1 MFRLTFRL
9 LKLSDQACICWGF
22 CMKYASVGVVYTLT
36 ALSLVVPAR
45 ADPLP
50 RSTPA
55 AGSVIARKSGEEV
68 RFVDVSGWR
77 YVDLQQDLLSG
88 DVLRTNATGQLAVL
102 FSDRTQVRLG
112 RNTSLLV
119 KQMDGTGD
127 TGLELQSGTI
137 WARAERGG
145 QGVTIDTPAAAAA
158 IRGTDWTMT
167 VADGKTSL
175 IVLEGLVELKNEFGS
190 VEVAQGEGAVA
201 AIGKAPSKV
210 IIAKPKDRE
219 QMLFNLSL
227 RDSFRWMPPT
237 GLTAQEQRRLRDEVE
252 AKPKQNRTAEE
263 WLSLA
268 ESSVTLEGRQKT
280 RAALEAARAMGI
292 DRRQQARATL
302 LEAMLTGTENRYA
315 ESAELFAKAQ
325 KGLDARRAN
334 IARYGGYI
342 ARSLADPNHVET
354 PPQTVDSVSS
364 AIGAAWVAGF
374 RQDVRAALD
383 IVKKAESAHPND
395 AMLPAAR
402 AQLAILLAD
411 EAEAKDAI
419 DRALALDPDNPNALD
434 ARATYKMGITFDR
447 KGAVDDLLHAAKV
460 APGDSDVWN
469 TLGLAHSD
477 RDDNRKAEAAFK
489 RAIELDPLDPL
500 PHANLAILYLDE
512 MRMEEA
518 KREIDLAMEVDP
530 SFDMVLLARGRY
542 HMQMGDVD
550 KGMQDLLA
558 ASASNPGVSNTQLML
573 AAAHYAKKER
583 DPTAQALDN
592 AERLDPYDPT
602 VAVVR
607 TAIAIDEYDADT
619 AIKNAQEIMRLT
631 RARGGDYASLGANQ
645 TAGSTL
651 NDAFRLQGLDAWG
664 QYYGDAVFDPFTATS
679 YFDQAVRGSISPFLN
694 TYSTSLSPWS
704 PVGNQDSYSA
714 YIQGLLLGPHM
725 LASRERT
732 TNLLDAPFLETE
744 LTGGFLTG
752 GRETTYTGGVEVS
765 GLTYSPFPI
774 SINADFSWSRP
785 RNEIR
790 RVDDGNVLN
799 DTDISG
805 GNGYITMSPTP
816 DDRIVAFTSYASSD
830 SFRNDIPVTNFD
842 GLLQD
847 IDASELSSGLAWSHT
862 FDHQNVINFGLFY
875 NSQKVDSR
883 TDQVDLV
890 FRNGEIA
897 AAYGLNIT
905 ESKVKSYTAAMS
917 HIIGDDDLTW
927 RYGVEGSLVKSSGDS
942 RTLVLFDFN
951 GDGAPDDFEY
961 DENIT
966 DTNDRLARAYLDA
979 RYEITPSLT
988 LEAAAF
994 GRFLDSGDGDLTRF
1008 EPRLGLAW
1016 SPIENHWLRFGY
1028 LREGENFNAP
1038 TLAPVGIVG
1047 LQSNQIGLDGDGYA
1061 DTFAF
1066 RWDAQWSDSFFT
1078 AFDYQHQEAHRV
1090 SLVQPLE
1097 IPTLDFDR
1105 ARIDRAAITA
1115 NLALG
1120 HGFGLSA
1127 TYAHLDSKNLDP
1139 LTGGYGGSLVFV
1151 PDQTGQVAVTWV
1163 NPANIKLTVA
1173 ANYVG
1178 ERVGDDSGTVLDDY
1192 WTLDANLVWEPFDK
1206 RTELELSAYN
1216 LLDEDFELAPGVKGW
1231 GPTVKGMLSVRF

>member
-1 MFRLTFRL
+1 
-9 LKLSDQACICWGF
+9 
-22 CMKYASVGVVYTLT
+22 MKYASVGF
-36 ALSLVVPAR
+36 ALGALCLAMPAQ

-50 RSTPA
+50 RPSPA

-119 KQMDGTGD
+119 KQMGGNGD

-145 QGVTIDTPAAAAA
+145 QGVVIDTPAAAAA

-167 VADGKTSL
+167 VGADGKTSL

-201 AIGKAPSKV
+201 AIGKAPSKI
-210 IIAKPKDRE
+210 IIAKPKERE

-227 RDSFRWMPPT
+227 RDSFRWIPPT
-237 GLTAQEQRRLRDEVE
+237 DLTAQEQRRLRDQVE
-252 AKPKQNRTAEE
+252 AKPTQDRTAEE
-263 WLSLA
+263 WLGLA

-280 RAALEAARAMGI
+280 RAALEGARAKGL

-302 LEAMLTGTENRYA
+302 IEAMLSGTENRYA
-315 ESAELFAKAQ
+315 DAAKLFAKAQ
-325 KGLDARRAN
+325 GGLDPRRAN

-342 ARSLADPNHVET
+342 ARSLADPNHIES
-354 PPQTVDSVSS
+354 PPEMVDSTSS
-364 AIGAAWVAGF
+364 AIGKAWVAGF
-374 RQDVRAALD
+374 REDVRTALD
-383 IVKKAESAHPND
+383 VVKDAEHAHPDD

-419 DRALALDPDNPNALD
+419 DRALSLDPDNPEALD
-434 ARATYKMGITFDR
+434 ARATYKMGITYDR
-447 KGAVDDLLHAAKV
+447 KGAVEDLMRAVAV
-460 APGDSDVWN
+460 APGDSNIWN

-477 RDDNRKAEAAFK
+477 RDDNRKAEEAYK
-489 RAIELDPLDPL
+489 KAIELDPLDPL

-530 SFDMVLLARGRY
+530 GFDMVLLARGRY
-542 HMQMGDVD
+542 HMQMGDLE

-558 ASASNPGVSNTQLML
+558 ASASNPGISNTQLML

-592 AERLDPYDPT
+592 AQRLDPHDPL

-607 TAIAIDEYDADT
+607 TAIAIDEYDAVT
-619 AIKNAQEIMRLT
+619 AIRNAQEIMRLT

-694 TYSTSLSPWS
+694 SYSTALTPWS
-704 PVGNQDSYSA
+704 PLGNQDSYSA

-732 TNLLDAPFLETE
+732 TNLLDQPFFETE
-744 LTGGFLTG
+744 LTGGFVTG
-752 GRETTYTGGVEVS
+752 GRETTYTGGAEIR
-765 GLTYSPFPI
+765 GLTFSPFPI
-774 SINADFSWSRP
+774 SINADLSWSRP
-785 RNEIR
+785 RDEVR
-790 RVDDGNVLN
+790 RIDDGNVLF
-799 DTDISG
+799 DTDITSG
-805 GNGYITMSPTP
+805 TGYITMSPTP
-816 DDRIVAFTSYASSD
+816 DDRILAFTSYGSSEA
-830 SFRNDIPVTNFD
+830 FRNEIPVTIFD
-842 GLLQD
+842 GLIQD
-847 IDASELSSGLAWSHT
+847 LDVSELSSGLAWSHT
-862 FDHQNVINFGLFY
+862 FDYKNILNIGLFY
-875 NSQKVDSR
+875 NDQKVNSQ
-883 TDQVDLV
+883 TETVDLV
-890 FRNGEIA
+890 LRNGRLA
-897 AAYGLNIT
+897 AAHGLNVG
-905 ESKVKSYTAAMS
+905 EARVKSYTAAMN
-917 HIIGDDDLTW
+917 HMIGDDNLTW
-927 RYGVEGSLVKSSGDS
+927 RYGVEGSLVKNSSS
-942 RTLVLFDFN
+942 SETLVLFDFN
-951 GDGAPDDFEY
+951 GDGVPDDFDY
-961 DENIT
+961 DKDIVDT
-966 DTNDRLARAYLDA
+966 DDRLARVYLDA

-994 GRFLDSGDGDLTRF
+994 GRFLDSEDDSLARF

-1016 SPIENHWLRFGY
+1016 SPIENHWLRFAY
-1028 LREGENFNAP
+1028 LREGENFEAP

-1047 LQSNQIGLDGDGYA
+1047 LQSNQIGLDGDGYI
-1061 DTFAF
+1061 DTVAF
-1066 RWDAQWSDSFFT
+1066 RWDAQWSDRFFT
-1078 AFDYQHQEAHRV
+1078 AFDYQRQEAHKV

-1105 ARIDRAAITA
+1105 ARIDRAAITG

-1139 LTGGYGGSLVFV
+1139 LTGGYGGSLIFV
-1151 PDQTGQVAVTWV
+1151 PDQTGQIAVTWV
-1163 NPANIKLTVA
+1163 NPADIKLTVA

-1178 ERVGDDSGTVLDDY
+1178 ERVGDDDTGEELDDY
-1192 WTLDANLVWEPFDK
+1192 WTLDASLVWEPFDK
-1206 RTELELSAYN
+1206 RAELEISAYN

-1231 GPTVKGMLSVRF
+1231 GPTVKGTLSVRF

>member
-1 MFRLTFRL
+1 
-9 LKLSDQACICWGF
+9 
-22 CMKYASVGVVYTLT
+22 MKYASAGVVYTL
-36 ALSLVVPAR
+36 AAFCLAVPAR

-50 RSTPA
+50 RPSPA

-68 RFVDVSGWR
+68 RFVDISGWR

-119 KQMDGTGD
+119 KQMDGSGD

-190 VEVAQGEGAVA
+190 VQVAQGEGAVA

-210 IIAKPKDRE
+210 IIAKPKERE

-237 GLTAQEQRRLRDEVE
+237 SLTAQAQRRLRDEVE
-252 AKPKQNRTAEE
+252 AKPAQDRTAED
-263 WLSLA
+263 WLGLA

-280 RAALEAARAMGI
+280 RAALVAARALGL
-292 DRRQQARATL
+292 DGRQKARATL
-302 LEAMLTGTENRYA
+302 VEAMLTGTENRYA
-315 ESAELFAKAQ
+315 EAAKLFAEAQ
-325 KGLDARRAN
+325 KGLDPSRAGV
-334 IARYGGYI
+334 ARYGGYI

-354 PPQTVDSVSS
+354 PPQAVDSVSS

-374 RQDVRAALD
+374 REDVRAALD
-383 IVKKAESAHPND
+383 IVKKAERSHPDD

-419 DRALALDPDNPNALD
+419 DQALSLDPDNPEALD
-434 ARATYKMGITFDR
+434 ARATYKMGIAFDR
-447 KGAVDDLLHAAKV
+447 KGAVDDLLRAVTV
-460 APGDSDVWN
+460 APGESNIWN

-477 RDDNRKAEAAFK
+477 RDDNRKAEEAFK

-518 KREIDLAMEVDP
+518 KREIDLAMKVDP

-542 HMQMGDVD
+542 HMQMGDTD
-550 KGMQDLLA
+550 KAMQDLLA
-558 ASASNPGVSNTQLML
+558 ASASNPGVSNTQLLL
-573 AAAHYAKKER
+573 AAAHYAKKES

-592 AERLDPYDPT
+592 AQRLDPYDPV

-619 AIKNAQEIMRLT
+619 AIKYAQEIMRLT

-694 TYSTSLSPWS
+694 SYSTALAPWS
-704 PVGNQDSYSA
+704 PLGNQDSYSA

-725 LASRERT
+725 LASRERAN
-732 TNLLDAPFLETE
+732 NLLDEPFFETE
-744 LTGGFLTG
+744 LTGGFVTG
-752 GRETTYTGGVEVS
+752 GRETTYTGGAEVR
-765 GLTYSPFPI
+765 GFTYSPFPI
-774 SINADFSWSRP
+774 SIQGDINWSQP
-785 RNEIR
+785 RNEIER
-790 RVDDGNVLN
+790 PENGNVLQ
-799 DTDISG
+799 DADIEAG
-805 GNGYITMSPTP
+805 TGYITMSPTP
-816 DDRIVAFTSYASSD
+816 DDRIVAFTTYASSD
-830 SFRNDIPVTNFD
+830 SFRNDEPLTIFD
-842 GLLQD
+842 GSVLDLD
-847 IDASELSSGLAWSHT
+847 SSELSSGLAWSHT
-862 FDHQNVINFGLFY
+862 FGYKNVLNAGIFY
-875 NSQKVDSR
+875 NDQKVKSQ
-883 TDQVDLV
+883 TD
-890 FRNGEIA
+890 ET
-897 AAYGLNIT
+897 GLINIEGT
-905 ESKVKSYTAAMS
+905 NLLYNRASVSEVRVQSYTAALS
-917 HIIGDDDLTW
+917 HIIGNDDLTW
-927 RYGVEGSLVKSSGDS
+927 RYGVEGSFVKNESTSQQG
-942 RTLVLFDFN
+942 TLYYLFDGN
-951 GDGAPDDFEY
+951 SDPDFFSLPPE
-961 DENIT
+961 EVV
-966 DTNDRLARAYLDA
+966 DTRNRLARAYLDA

-994 GRFLDSGDGDLTRF
+994 GRFLDGDDESLTRF

-1028 LREGENFNAP
+1028 LREGENFQAP

-1047 LQSNQIGLDGDGYA
+1047 LQSNQINLDDDGYT

-1066 RWDAQWSDSFFT
+1066 RWDAQWSDRFFT
-1078 AFDYQHQEAHRV
+1078 AFDYQRQEAHKV

-1139 LTGGYGGSLVFV
+1139 LTGGYGGSLIFV
-1151 PDQTGQVAVTWV
+1151 PDQTGQIAVTWV

-1178 ERVGDDSGTVLDDY
+1178 ERVGDDGGTILDDY
-1192 WTLDANLVWEPFDK
+1192 WTLDAGLTWEPLDK
-1206 RTELELSAYN
+1206 QVELELSAYN

-1231 GPTVKGMLSVRF
+1231 GPTVKGTLSVRF

>member
-1 MFRLTFRL
+1 
-9 LKLSDQACICWGF
+9 
-22 CMKYASVGVVYTLT
+22 MKYASVGVVYTLT

-50 RSTPA
+50 RSSPA

-68 RFVDVSGWR
+68 RFVDISGWR
-77 YVDLQQDLLSG
+77 YVDLAQDLLSG

-119 KQMDGTGD
+119 KQMGGTGD

-190 VEVAQGEGAVA
+190 VQVAQGEGAVA

-252 AKPKQNRTAEE
+252 AKPAQSRSAEE
-263 WLSLA
+263 WLGLA

-280 RAALEAARAMGI
+280 RAALEAARAMGL
-292 DRRQQARATL
+292 DRQQEARATL
-302 LEAMLTGTENRYA
+302 VEAMLTGTENRYA
-315 ESAELFAKAQ
+315 DSAQMFAKAQ
-325 KGLDARRAN
+325 RDLDPCRAN

-342 ARSLADPNHVET
+342 ARSLADPNHVEP

-374 RQDVRAALD
+374 RQDVRTALD
-383 IVKKAESAHPND
+383 IVKKAERAHPDD

-402 AQLAILLAD
+402 AQLAVLLAD

-419 DRALALDPDNPNALD
+419 DRALALDPDNPGALD
-434 ARATYKMGITFDR
+434 ARATYKMGIAFDR
-447 KGAVDDLLHAAKV
+447 KGAVDDLLRAAQV
-460 APGDSDVWN
+460 APGDSQVWN

-477 RDDNRKAEAAFK
+477 RDDNRKAEEAFK

-518 KREIDLAMEVDP
+518 KREIDLAMKVDP

-542 HMQMGDVD
+542 HLQMGDHD

-558 ASASNPGVSNTQLML
+558 ASAANPGVSNTQLML

-592 AERLDPYDPT
+592 AERLDPYDPL

-679 YFDQAVRGSISPFLN
+679 YFDQAVRGSVSPFIN
-694 TYSTSLSPWS
+694 TYSTLLAPWS

-714 YIQGLLLGPHM
+714 YIQGLMLGPHM

-732 TNLLDAPFLETE
+732 NNLLDAPFFETE

-765 GLTYSPFPI
+765 GLTFSPFPI
-774 SINADFSWSRP
+774 SINANINWSRP
-785 RNEIR
+785 RNDIER
-790 RVDDGNVLN
+790 PVNGDVLY
-799 DTDISG
+799 DTDITSG
-805 GNGYITMSPTP
+805 TGYITMSPTP

-830 SFRNDIPVTNFD
+830 SFRKDEPPTIFD
-842 GLLQD
+842 GFILDLES
-847 IDASELSSGLAWSHT
+847 SELSSGLAWSHT
-862 FDHQNVINFGLFY
+862 FDANNILNAAIFY
-875 NSQKVDSR
+875 NDQKVRSN
-883 TDQVDLV
+883 TDK
-890 FRNGEIA
+890 I
-897 AAYGLNIT
+897 GLINISGT
-905 ESKVKSYTAAMS
+905 NLLYNTASLSEVRVRSYTAALA
-917 HIIGDDDLTW
+917 HIIGNDDLTW
-927 RYGVEGSLVKSSGDS
+927 RYGIEGSFVK
-942 RTLVLFDFN
+942 TEAEFVQNTYYYLFDGN
-951 GDGAPDDFEY
+951 RDPDFFDPPIEQ
-961 DENIT
+961 IT
-966 DTNDRLARAYLDA
+966 DTSDRLARAYIDA

-994 GRFLDSGDGDLTRF
+994 GRFLDSEDDNLTRF

-1047 LQSNQIGLDGDGYA
+1047 LQSNQIGLEGDGYV

-1066 RWDAQWSDSFFT
+1066 RWDAQWSDRFFT
-1078 AFDYQHQEAHRV
+1078 AFDYQHQEAHKV

-1139 LTGGYGGSLVFV
+1139 LTGGYGGSLIFV

-1163 NPANIKLTVA
+1163 NPANIKVTVA

-1192 WTLDANLVWEPFDK
+1192 WTLDAGLVWEPFDK

-1231 GPTVKGMLSVRF
+1231 GPTVKGTLSVRF

>member
-1 MFRLTFRL
+1 
-9 LKLSDQACICWGF
+9 
-22 CMKYASVGVVYTLT
+22 MKYASVGVVYTLA
-36 ALSLVVPAR
+36 ALSLVAPAR

-50 RSTPA
+50 RSSPA

-68 RFVDVSGWR
+68 RFVDISGWR

-201 AIGKAPSKV
+201 AIGKAPSKI
-210 IIAKPKDRE
+210 IIAKPKERE

-227 RDSFRWMPPT
+227 RDSFRWIPPT
-237 GLTAQEQRRLRDEVE
+237 GLTAQEQRRLRDQVE
-252 AKPKQNRTAEE
+252 AKPVQNRTAEE
-263 WLSLA
+263 WLGLA
-268 ESSVTLEGRQKT
+268 ESSVSLEGRQKT
-280 RAALEAARAMGI
+280 RAAMEAARAKGL

-302 LEAMLTGTENRYA
+302 IEAMLTGTENRYA
-315 ESAELFAKAQ
+315 DAAKLFAKAQ
-325 KGLDARRAN
+325 GELDPRRAN

-354 PPQTVDSVSS
+354 PPRTVDSVSS
-364 AIGAAWVAGF
+364 AIGAAWIAGF
-374 RQDVRAALD
+374 REDVRAALD
-383 IVKKAESAHPND
+383 IVKKAERSHPDD

-434 ARATYKMGITFDR
+434 ARATYKMGIAYDR
-447 KGAVDDLLHAAKV
+447 KGAVDDLLHAVTV
-460 APGDSDVWN
+460 APGDSNIWN

-477 RDDNRKAEAAFK
+477 RDDNRRAEDAYK
-489 RAIELDPLDPL
+489 RAIALDPLDPL

-518 KREIDLAMEVDP
+518 KREIDLAMQVDP

-542 HMQMGDVD
+542 HMQTGDLE
-550 KGMQDLLA
+550 KGVQDLLA
-558 ASASNPGVSNTQLML
+558 ASASNPGVSNTQLLL

-592 AERLDPYDPT
+592 AQRLDPYDPL

-679 YFDQAVRGSISPFLN
+679 YFDQAVRGSVSPFLN
-694 TYSTSLSPWS
+694 TYSTALAPWS
-704 PVGNQDSYSA
+704 PLGNQDSYSA

-732 TNLLDAPFLETE
+732 TNLLDEPFFETE

-752 GRETTYTGGVEVS
+752 GRETTYTGGAEIS
-765 GLTYSPFPI
+765 GFTYSPFPI

-785 RNEIR
+785 RNDIT
-790 RVDDGNVLN
+790 LN
-799 DTDISG
+799 GGASSNRDINIIG

-816 DDRIVAFTSYASSD
+816 DDRIVAFTTYSEVEDWQDFLNVPFYTGAD
-830 SFRNDIPVTNFD
+830 SGVE
-842 GLLQD
+842 G
-847 IDASELSSGLAWSHT
+847 SELSSGIAWSHT
-862 FDHQNVINFGLFY
+862 LGYQNVLNAGLFY
-875 NSQKVDSR
+875 SERKGGTSESLTGIENVGGVPTVIKI
-883 TDQVDLV
+883 TDAAEGLSKSYIAAISHTVGGEDLV
-890 FRNGEIA
+890 
-897 AAYGLNIT
+897 
-905 ESKVKSYTAAMS
+905 
-917 HIIGDDDLTW
+917 W
-927 RYGVEGSLVKSSGDS
+927 RYGVEGGIVNSELLKTATVDVVGWPDLSGEVKTFDS
-942 RTLVLFDFN
+942 DNTTLGRAYVDLRYEA
-951 GDGAPDDFEY
+951 APD
-961 DENIT
+961 
-966 DTNDRLARAYLDA
+966 
-979 RYEITPSLT
+979 LT
-988 LEAAAF
+988 LEAALF
-994 GRFLDSGDGDLTRF
+994 GRILDSEAGRTDRL
-1008 EPRLGLAW
+1008 EPRVGIAW
-1016 SPIENHWLRFGY
+1016 SPVDNHWLRFGY
-1028 LREGENFNAP
+1028 LREGDNFSSP
-1038 TLAPVGIVG
+1038 TLAPVGVVG
-1047 LQSNQIGLDGDGYA
+1047 LQSNQIGLSDDGYI

-1066 RWDAQWSDSFFT
+1066 RWDAQWSDRFFT
-1078 AFDYQHQEAHRV
+1078 AFDYQHQEAKNV
-1090 SLVQPLE
+1090 SLAQPILAA
-1097 IPTLDFDR
+1097 TLDFEDVR
-1105 ARIDRAAITA
+1105 VDRAALTA
-1115 NLALG
+1115 NLVLG

-1127 TYAHLDSKNLDP
+1127 TYAHLDSENRDP
-1139 LTGGYGGSLVFV
+1139 MSFGYGDSLVFV
-1151 PDQTGQVAVTWV
+1151 PDQTGQIALTWV
-1163 NPANIKLTVA
+1163 NTADIKMTLA
-1173 ANYVG
+1173 GNYVG
-1178 ERVGDDSGTVLDDY
+1178 ERVGNGDGVTLDDY
-1192 WTLDANLVWEPFDK
+1192 WTLDAGLVWEPFDK

-1231 GPTVKGMLSVRF
+1231 GPTVKGTLSVRF

>member
-1 MFRLTFRL
+1 
-9 LKLSDQACICWGF
+9 
-22 CMKYASVGVVYTLT
+22 MKYASVGVVYTLT

-50 RSTPA
+50 RPSPA

-68 RFVDVSGWR
+68 RFVDISGWR
-77 YVDLQQDLLSG
+77 YVDLAQDLLSG

-119 KQMDGTGD
+119 KQMAGTGD

-190 VEVAQGEGAVA
+190 VQVAQGEGAVA
-201 AIGKAPSKV
+201 AIGKAPSKI

-252 AKPKQNRTAEE
+252 AKPTQNRTAEE
-263 WLSLA
+263 WLELA
-268 ESSVTLEGRQKT
+268 ESSVSLEGRQKT
-280 RAALEAARAMGI
+280 RAALEAARAIGL

-302 LEAMLTGTENRYA
+302 VEAMLTGTENRYA

-325 KGLDARRAN
+325 AGLDSRRAN

-354 PPQTVDSVSS
+354 PPSTVDSVSS

-383 IVKKAESAHPND
+383 IVKKAERAHPDD

-434 ARATYKMGITFDR
+434 ARATYKMGIAFDG

-518 KREIDLAMEVDP
+518 KREIDLAMKVDP

-542 HMQMGDVD
+542 HLQMGDHD

-558 ASASNPGVSNTQLML
+558 ASAANPGVSNTQLLL
-573 AAAHYAKKER
+573 AAAHYARKER

-592 AERLDPYDPT
+592 AERLDPYDPI

-619 AIKNAQEIMRLT
+619 AIRNAQEIMRLT

-694 TYSTSLSPWS
+694 TYSTALAPWS

-732 TNLLDAPFLETE
+732 TNLLDEPFFETE
-744 LTGGFLTG
+744 LTGGFVTG
-752 GRETTYTGGVEVS
+752 GRETTYTGGAEVR
-765 GLTYSPFPI
+765 GFTFSPFPI
-774 SINADFSWSRP
+774 SVNADISWSRP
-785 RNEIR
+785 RNEI
-790 RVDDGNVLN
+790 DLN
-799 DTDISG
+799 DGIRVNQDVDITG
-805 GNGYITMSPTP
+805 GNGYLTMSPTP
-816 DDRIVAFTSYASSD
+816 DDRIVAFTNYSD
-830 SFRNDIPVTNFD
+830 AQDAQSFYNLLGYT
-842 GLLQD
+842 GLD
-847 IDASELSSGLAWSHT
+847 RGVEASELSAGIAWSHT
-862 FDHQNVINFGLFY
+862 FSAQNVLNAGLFY
-875 NSQKVDSR
+875 
-883 TDQVDLV
+883 TDRKANTSERLAGIEDVGGVPTVVSAVTSAEGRSKSYMAAISHTIGSDDLV
-890 FRNGEIA
+890 
-897 AAYGLNIT
+897 
-905 ESKVKSYTAAMS
+905 
-917 HIIGDDDLTW
+917 W
-927 RYGVEGSLVKSSGDS
+927 RYGVEGGVVKSESLE
-942 RTLVLFDFN
+942 TFAFDVA
-951 GDGAPDDFEY
+951 GRPDLSFEIN
-961 DENIT
+961 DLEKA
-966 DTNDRLARAYLDA
+966 DTRLGRAYLDL
-979 RYEITPSLT
+979 RYEATPDLT
-988 LEAAAF
+988 LEAAVF
-994 GRFLDSGDGDLTRF
+994 GRVLETDADRTSRF
-1008 EPRLGLAW
+1008 EPRLGVAW
-1016 SPIENHWLRFGY
+1016 SPIDDHWLRFGY
-1028 LREGENFNAP
+1028 LREGQNFSSP

-1047 LQSNQIGLDGDGYA
+1047 LQSNQIGISSDGYV

-1066 RWDAQWSDSFFT
+1066 RWDAQWSDRFFT
-1078 AFDYQHQEAHRV
+1078 AFDYQHQEAIHV
-1090 SLVQPLE
+1090 SLAQPLQVA
-1097 IPTLDFDR
+1097 TLDFEK
-1105 ARIDRAAITA
+1105 ARIDRAALTA
-1115 NLALG
+1115 NLVLG

-1127 TYAHLDSKNLDP
+1127 TYAHLDSENRDP
-1139 LTGGYGGSLVFV
+1139 MSQGHGESLVFV
-1151 PDQTGQVAVTWV
+1151 PDQTGQVALTWV
-1163 NPANIKLTVA
+1163 NTANVKMTLA

-1178 ERVGDDSGTVLDDY
+1178 ERLGNGVGTKLDDY
-1192 WTLDANLVWEPFDK
+1192 WTLDASLVWEPFDK

-1231 GPTVKGMLSVRF
+1231 GPTVKGTLSVRF